1 MNINQI
7 AVPAMIVLGL
17 SYLFQD
23 IKPALEMVPG
33 MRVGDVSHDD
43 ALRVVYGLLAFVAV
57 LAWQLYTAGAPADWF
72 ALLVQVGATAVS
84 MSVTGHYLYQKI
96 GSGSQA
102 PLAPSQAQAAG
113 VVASDAHTPDDY
125 PPGVSFEDM
134 GLPTA

>member
-1 MNINQI
+1 MNITQI

-57 LAWQLYTAGAPADWF
+57 LVWQLYTTGAPANWF
-72 ALLVQVGATAVS
+72 ALFVQVGATAVS
-84 MSVTGHYLYQKI
+84 MAVTGHYLYQKI

-102 PLAPSQAQAAG
+102 PSAPSQAQAANMET
-113 VVASDAHTPDDY
+113 APSDY
-125 PPGVSFEDM
+125 PPGVPFEDM